1 MGQKL
6 YNRIDI
12 WKKLLLDFGKRNRLI
27 NFKDNK
33 RSNVR
38 ITSPS
43 CESLF
48 SIIAIQEKEI
58 EFPYAEFIGDEFD
71 DESDELYDL
80 ISKGDVKTSKRP
92 NELQKA
98 LKHLR
103 YRANTSIEEQG
114 INILYLAFGLLK
126 WKEREDSTQILYA
139 PLILVPV
146 KLTIESLASPYKLS
160 LYEDEIVVNPTLVY
174 KLENDFGIVLP
185 DFDATHDELENYFC
199 NIENLVKTQGWSVER
214 CINLTTLSFLKINMY
229 RDLERNEDKLN
240 ANAIISAIVGEQPPL
255 QIPDELNNYDHDKN
269 ERPIDTFQVVDADSS
284 QQDAIL
290 LSKKGVSFV
299 LQGPPGTG
307 KSQTITNIIAEAIAD
322 GKKVLFVSEKV
333 AALQVVYNRLAKVG
347 LADFCFSLHSHKANK
362 KEILHELANSISLN
376 RKKVREEAL
385 HELTVL
391 EKKRQEL
398 NDYQQQLHTPCSKL
412 NVSIFDINGRLAKLE
427 QTPNYIFE
435 IKDVENISVEQLEE
449 IIYLLKQLSIT
460 IGKRTEDYSTNV
472 WRNSN
477 IKYLTNELRHDI
489 DANITSCLPLLTEIN
504 DCVKD
509 CCVKLG
515 LTMSVSLE
523 GCDLLKALLELGAQ
537 PFVIPLKWIYSD
549 EFDVLFAEIEQFNK
563 LTNNINLLE
572 SKICDIYA
580 EDIEECDANLVHG
593 TLLYKMEILKGKFK
607 EMCANDIVKNAI
619 SIKESLLS
627 YKTDLTNLYDYI
639 GKISKMLGIKEIPP
653 TLSRY
658 KQYVSIFDTL
668 LSLSQYIPTQN
679 LLNRKEAQRIQAAI
693 PNCKLLHEKCKD
705 AQSEILNQC
714 DKDILS
720 QDLYPMLQR
729 FRGEY
734 NSFFRFLNKS
744 YKSDIRKLKKYL
756 TVSSGLS
763 YQKALSLLT
772 LLKSLSDINKD
783 IETQQEQYIADYGI
797 YYKGIETDWD
807 SLEHIVST
815 FNAMFSMMGIV
826 TQTMQQMLIESSVPT
841 VDLKAFIEKKP
852 QSLVEDIYANINL
865 LLTTKFNEETKVDT
879 ILQELDEVI
888 AYLSDFEKSYSNVL
902 GKRKEESDFDTILSE
917 LQILSE
923 MQANKN
929 ELKDKDAY
937 LSKHYEKYY
946 NGIKTDW
953 DELREALAYA
963 NAVREYVDTY
973 ELPKEFVSKICTE
986 NYSISYC
993 RQSLQKLTE
1002 LCNRLKAPVEWY
1014 LALFDDSPSF
1024 YKEDVIELSSRMKL
1038 CRDNKYLLEEWVD
1051 YRSIR
1056 EKCKNVGLTSYLSE
1070 IEDKN
1075 ILSNDIVDAYLK
1087 RFYNLWLD
1095 KILPQFPAVLN
1106 FRGKIHKQVIEE
1118 FCTLDKAQFKI
1129 AQARV
1134 RERAMSRMP
1143 DFNTITTTKD
1153 EMGILKRELSKQRR
1167 LMPLRKLFMSIPNLI
1182 TSLKPCF
1189 MMSPLSVSVFLEAN
1203 SYEFDMVIFDEASQV
1218 HTEDA
1223 IGAIMRGKQAIIVGD
1238 TKQLPPTNFFAA
1250 SLNDDDYDIDAD
1262 NDDDYSGA
1270 YESILDEAI
1279 AVLPERGLRWH
1290 YRSKHEHLIAFSN
1303 LKIYNSSLITF
1314 PSTVETAPDF
1324 GVEYIYVAD
1333 GVYDRSG
1340 KRNNPIEANRV
1351 ADLIFEHIRKH
1362 PDRSLGVVTFSE
1374 AQQNAVDAAIR
1385 QKRIRDNSYEFFFA
1399 EDKDEPFFIKNL
1411 ENVQG
1416 DERDTIIFSIGYAR
1430 DNKGIMYMNFGP
1442 LSRDGGYRRLNVA
1455 ITRAKYNIKLVGSIV
1470 PTDIDT
1476 DKISSEGVKMLRSYI
1491 EFARQGI
1498 TAIENE
1504 LFYDNGLNFDSPF
1517 EEAVYDFLMSKGYNV
1532 ITQVGCSGFRID
1544 MAVKDPVLSGKF
1556 ALGIECDG
1564 ATYHSSRTARE
1575 RDRLRQ
1581 EMLESMGWRI
1591 YRIWSTDWIKDPKS
1605 EEEKLVIAVENSLK
1619 RVQSKSVTQTECS
1632 QFIDELVIEE
1642 AIEQPANSNSF
1653 GFVEYELCT
1662 PEEYLHMMPQDALK
1676 KIVGI
1681 EQPIHF
1687 EELCRRMASLY
1698 GRQKV
1703 TSVVRSE
1710 ISSLLMSLNTF
1721 IEVENDFIRFKDFEK
1736 LVVRI
1741 PKVDSEYLR
1750 PINYICDGEL
1760 LLAMTTIVRKSFGI
1774 TPDDLFV
1781 VTARELGY
1789 KRTGE
1794 NITSALRRVY
1804 QAALNSKELKEIDGK
1819 VAMDNSSFTSSKICR
1834 I

>member
-6 YNRIDI
+6 HNRIDT

-27 NFKDNK
+27 NFKENR

-43 CESLF
+43 YESLF
-48 SIIAIQEKEI
+48 STIAIQEKEI
-58 EFPYAEFIGDEFD
+58 EFPYAIERIEDLFDEEN
-71 DESDELYDL
+71 DEPYEI
-80 ISKGDVKTSKRP
+80 ISEGDVKTSKRP
-92 NELQKA
+92 KDLQKT

-103 YRANTSIEEQG
+103 YKSNTSIEEQG

-126 WKEREDSTQILYA
+126 WKEREDSDQIMYA

-146 KLTIESLASPYKLS
+146 KLTIESLTSPYKLS
-160 LYEDEIVVNPTLVY
+160 LYDDEVVVNPTLVY
-174 KLENDFGIVLP
+174 KLNNDFGIVLP
-185 DFDATHDELENYFC
+185 DFDITNDDIETYFC
-199 NIENLVKTQGWSVER
+199 KVESLVKNQGWSIER
-214 CINLTTLSFLKINMY
+214 CTNLTTLSFLKINMY
-229 RDLERNEDKLN
+229 KDLERNEDKLN
-240 ANAIISAIVGEQPPL
+240 ENPIISAIVGEQPPI

-290 LSKKGVSFV
+290 LSKKGISFV

-322 GKKVLFVSEKV
+322 GKKILFVSEKV

-347 LADFCFSLHSHKANK
+347 LADFCFAIHSHKVNK

-376 RKKVREEAL
+376 RNKVREEAL
-385 HELTVL
+385 HELLIL
-391 EKKRQEL
+391 EKKCQEL

-412 NVSIFDINGRLAKLE
+412 NISIFDVNGRLSKLE
-427 QTPNYIFE
+427 QAPNYIFE
-435 IKDVENISVEQLEE
+435 INDVENTSVEQLEE
-449 IIYLLKQLSIT
+449 RIYILKQLSIT

-472 WRNSN
+472 WRNSK

-489 DANITSCLPLLTEIN
+489 DANITFCLPLMMEIN
-504 DCVKD
+504 DCIKD
-509 CCVKLG
+509 CCAKLG
-515 LTMSVSLE
+515 LTIPVSLE
-523 GCDLLKALLELGAQ
+523 GCDLLKGLLELGTQ
-537 PFVIPLKWIYSD
+537 SFIIPLKWIYSE
-549 EFDVLFAEIEQFNK
+549 EFDVLFNDIEKFNK
-563 LTNNINLLE
+563 LTDNINSLE
-572 SKICDIYA
+572 IKINDIYT
-580 EDIEECDANLVHG
+580 EDIKECNANLVHEV
-593 TLLYKMEILKGKFK
+593 LLHKMETLKSELK
-607 EMCANDIVKNAI
+607 ETCANDIARNVTN
-619 SIKESLLS
+619 IKESLLS
-627 YKTDLTNLYDYI
+627 YKKDLTNLYDNM
-639 GKISKMLGIKEIPP
+639 GKISKMLGIKEVP
-653 TLSRY
+653 TTLAHY

-668 LSLSQYIPTQN
+668 LSLSKYIPTQN
-679 LLNRKEAQRIQAAI
+679 LLNHNEAQRIQASI
-693 PNCKLLHEKCKD
+693 TNCKLLHEKCRN
-705 AQSEILNQC
+705 AQSEILNHC

-744 YKSDIRKLKKYL
+744 YKSDIRELKKYL
-756 TVSSGLS
+756 TDSSNLS
-763 YQKALSLLT
+763 YQKALYILT
-772 LLKSLSDINKD
+772 LLKNFTDINND

-807 SLEHIVST
+807 LLEQIVST
-815 FNAMFSMMGIV
+815 FNTIFSMMSIV
-826 TQTMQQMLIESSVPT
+826 TQTMQQMLIENSVPT
-841 VDLKAFIEKKP
+841 VEIKTFIEKKP
-852 QSLVEDIYANINL
+852 QSLVEDIYANANSL
-865 LLTTKFNEETKVDT
+865 LSTNFDEETMVST
-879 ILQELDEVI
+879 IIQKLDDVI
-888 AYLSDFEKSYSNVL
+888 ANLSDFEKAYSSVL
-902 GKRKEESDFDTILSE
+902 SKRKKESDFNTILSE

-923 MQANKN
+923 MQADKE
-929 ELKDKDAY
+929 ELKNKEFY
-937 LSKHYEKYY
+937 LLQHYEKYY
-946 NGIKTDW
+946 KGVKTNW
-953 DELREALAYA
+953 NELRDALSYA
-963 NAVREYVDTY
+963 NEVREYVYTY
-973 ELPKEFVSKICTE
+973 NLPKEFVRKICTE
-986 NYSISYC
+986 KYYISYC
-993 RQSLQKLTE
+993 KQYLQKLIE
-1002 LCNRLKAPVEWY
+1002 LYNKLKDPLEWY
-1014 LALFDDSPSF
+1014 FSLFDDSLSF
-1024 YKEDVIELSSRMKL
+1024 NKNDITELCDKMKL

-1056 EKCKNVGLTSYLSE
+1056 EKCKDVGLNSYLSE
-1070 IEDKN
+1070 IENKN
-1075 ILSNDIVDAYLK
+1075 ISANDIVNVYLK

-1095 KILPQFPAVLN
+1095 KMLPFFPAVLN
-1106 FRGKIHKQVIEE
+1106 FRGNNHKQVIEE
-1118 FCTLDKAQFKI
+1118 FCLLDKAQFKI

-1134 RERAMSRMP
+1134 RERAMSRIP
-1143 DFNTITTTKD
+1143 DFNAITTTRD
-1153 EMGILKRELSKQRR
+1153 EIGILKRELSKQRR

-1223 IGAIMRGKQAIIVGD
+1223 IGAIMRGMQAIIVGD

-1250 SLNDDDYDIDAD
+1250 SLNDDDYDVDTEK
-1262 NDDDYSGA
+1262 DDHYSGA
-1270 YESILDEAI
+1270 YESILDEAV

-1303 LKIYNSSLITF
+1303 IKIYNSSLITF
-1314 PSTVETAPDF
+1314 PSSVETAPDF

-1340 KRNNPIEANRV
+1340 KRNNPIEANKV
-1351 ADLIFEHIRKH
+1351 ANLVFEHIRKH

-1385 QKRIRDNSYEFFFA
+1385 QKRIQDNSYESFFA

-1476 DKISSEGVKMLRSYI
+1476 DKTSSEGVKMLRSYI

-1498 TAIENE
+1498 SAIENE
-1504 LFYDNGLNFDSPF
+1504 LSYDNDLNFDSPF
-1517 EEAVYDFLMSKGYNV
+1517 EESVYDFLMSKGYNV

-1544 MAVKDPVLSGKF
+1544 MAIKDPSQSGKF
-1556 ALGIECDG
+1556 TLGIECDG

-1581 EMLESMGWRI
+1581 EVLENMGWRI
-1591 YRIWSTDWIKDPKS
+1591 YRIWSTDWIKDPNY
-1605 EEEKLVIAVENSLK
+1605 EKERLIAAVEDSLK
-1619 RVQSKSVTQTECS
+1619 KSQNTNIAQTEHS
-1632 QFIDELVIEE
+1632 QLIDDIVIEE
-1642 AIEQPANSNSF
+1642 PIEENKNSNEF
-1653 GFVEYELCT
+1653 GFVEYKLCL
-1662 PEEYLHMMPQDALK
+1662 PENYMQKSPQNALK
-1676 KIVGI
+1676 TILEV

-1687 EELCRRMASLY
+1687 EELCRRMAPLY
-1698 GRQKV
+1698 GRQKA
-1703 TSVVRSE
+1703 TSVVRYE
-1710 ISSLLMSLNTF
+1710 IRSQLTYLKDTIKINNNF
-1721 IEVENDFIRFKDFEK
+1721 ISFKDFEN
-1736 LVVRI
+1736 LEVRV
-1741 PKVDSEYLR
+1741 PKEGSEYLR
-1750 PINYICDGEL
+1750 QINYICDEEL
-1760 LLAMTTIVRKSFGI
+1760 LLAMTSIVKKSFGI
-1774 TPDDLFV
+1774 TPDDLFI
-1781 VTARELGY
+1781 VTAREFGY
-1789 KRTGE
+1789 KRTGG
-1794 NITSALRRVY
+1794 NIISTLRRVY
-1804 QAALNSKELKEIDGK
+1804 QNALVSKKLKEINGK
-1819 VAMDNSSFTSSKICR
+1819 VSID
-1834 I
+1834 

>member
-6 YNRIDI
+6 HNRIDT

-48 SIIAIQEKEI
+48 SMIAIQEKEI
-58 EFPYAEFIGDEFD
+58 EFPYAIERMGDLFD
-71 DESDELYDL
+71 DDNDEPYEV
-80 ISKGDVKTSKRP
+80 ISEGDIKTLKRP
-92 NELQKA
+92 KELQKS
-98 LKHLR
+98 LKYLR
-103 YRANTSIEEQG
+103 YKANTSIEEQG
-114 INILYLAFGLLK
+114 INILYLTFGLLK
-126 WKEREDSTQILYA
+126 WKEREDSAQIFYA

-146 KLTIESLASPYKLS
+146 KLTIESLTSPYKLS
-160 LYEDEIVVNPTLVY
+160 LYEDEIVINPTLVY

-185 DFDATHDELENYFC
+185 DFDITHDELENYFC
-199 NIENLVKTQGWSVER
+199 KIENLVECQGWSIER
-214 CINLTTLSFLKINMY
+214 CVNLTTLSFLKINMY
-229 RDLERNEDKLN
+229 RDLERNEDKLE

-398 NDYQQQLHTPCSKL
+398 NDYQLQLHTPCSKL

-435 IKDVENISVEQLEE
+435 IKNVENTSVEQLEE
-449 IIYLLKQLSIT
+449 IMYLLKQLSIT

-489 DANITSCLPLLTEIN
+489 DANITSCLPLMTEIN
-504 DCVKD
+504 DCVRD
-509 CCVKLG
+509 CCTKLG
-515 LTMSVSLE
+515 LTISVSLV
-523 GCDLLKALLELGAQ
+523 GCDLLKGLLELGAK
-537 PFVIPLKWIYSD
+537 PFIIPLKWIYSN
-549 EFDVLFAEIEQFNK
+549 EFDLLFADIEPLNK
-563 LTNNINLLE
+563 LTDNINLLE
-572 SKICDIYA
+572 KKIHNVY
-580 EDIEECDANLVHG
+580 EDAIEECNANLVHG
-593 TLLYKMEILKGKFK
+593 ALQNKMEILKSKLK
-607 EMCANDIVKNAI
+607 ETCTNDIAKNVVN
-619 SIKESLLS
+619 IKESLLS
-627 YKTDLTNLYDYI
+627 YKSDLTNLYDDM
-639 GKISKMLGIKEIPP
+639 GKISKMLGIKELP
-653 TLSRY
+653 TTLVRY

-679 LLNRKEAQRIQAAI
+679 LLNRKETQRIQTAI
-693 PNCKLLHEKCKD
+693 VNCKLLHEKCKD
-705 AQSEILNQC
+705 IQSEILNQC

-734 NSFFRFLNKS
+734 NSLLRFLNKS
-744 YKSDIRKLKKYL
+744 YKSDIRELKKYV
-756 TVSSGLS
+756 TDSSSLS

-772 LLKSLSDINKD
+772 LLKNYADINKD

-797 YYKGIETDWD
+797 YYKGIDTDWD
-807 SLEHIVST
+807 LLEHIVST
-815 FNAMFSMMGIV
+815 FNSMFSMMGIV
-826 TQTMQQMLIESSVPT
+826 TETMQRMLMENSVPSIEIK
-841 VDLKAFIEKKP
+841 DFIEKKP
-852 QSLVEDIYANINL
+852 QSLVEDIYTNANL
-865 LLTTKFNEETKVDT
+865 LLTANFVEETKVG
-879 ILQELDEVI
+879 IIFQKLDEVI
-888 AYLSDFEKSYSNVL
+888 TDLSDFEKSYLSVL
-902 GKRKEESDFDTILSE
+902 DKRKEESDFDTILSE

-923 MQANKN
+923 MQSQKD
-929 ELKDKDAY
+929 ELKNKETY
-937 LSKHYEKYY
+937 LAKRYEKYY
-946 NGIKTDW
+946 KGVKTNW
-953 DELREALAYA
+953 NELREALFYA
-963 NAVREYVDTY
+963 NEVREYVYTY
-973 ELPKEFVSKICTE
+973 NLPKEFVSKICTE
-986 NYSISYC
+986 KYYISYS
-993 RQSLQKLTE
+993 RQYLQKITD
-1002 LCNRLKAPVEWY
+1002 LCNMLKTPIEWY
-1014 LALFDDSPSF
+1014 FALFEDSSSF
-1024 YKEDVIELSSRMKL
+1024 YEMDIIKLSDKMKL

-1051 YRSIR
+1051 FRSIR
-1056 EKCKNVGLTSYLSE
+1056 EKCKDVGLSSYLSE
-1070 IEDKN
+1070 IENKN
-1075 ILSNDIVDAYLK
+1075 ISSNDIVNVYLK

-1095 KILPQFPAVLN
+1095 KLLPLFPAVIN
-1106 FRGKIHKQVIEE
+1106 FRGKIHKQAIEE
-1118 FCTLDKAQFKI
+1118 FCALDKAQFKI

-1134 RERAMSRMP
+1134 RERAMLRMP
-1143 DFNTITTTKD
+1143 DFNAITTTKD
-1153 EMGILKRELSKQRR
+1153 EIGILKRELSKQRR

-1189 MMSPLSVSVFLEAN
+1189 MMSPLSVSVFLEAS
-1203 SYEFDMVIFDEASQV
+1203 SYKFDMVIFDEASQV

-1262 NDDDYSGA
+1262 KEDDYSGA
-1270 YESILDEAI
+1270 YESILDEAV

-1303 LKIYNSSLITF
+1303 IKIYNSSLITF
-1314 PSTVETAPDF
+1314 PSSVETAPDF

-1340 KRNNPIEANRV
+1340 KRNNPIEANKV
-1351 ADLIFEHIRKH
+1351 ADLVFEHIRKY
-1362 PDRSLGVVTFSE
+1362 PNKSLGVVTFSE

-1470 PTDIDT
+1470 PTDIDI
-1476 DKISSEGVKMLRSYI
+1476 DKTSSEGVKMLRSYI
-1491 EFARQGI
+1491 EFAKQGI
-1498 TAIENE
+1498 SAVENE
-1504 LFYDNGLNFDSPF
+1504 LSYDNSLHFDSPF
-1517 EEAVYDFLMSKGYNV
+1517 EEAVYDFLISKGYNV

-1556 ALGIECDG
+1556 VLGIECDG

-1581 EMLESMGWRI
+1581 DMLENMGWRI

-1605 EEEKLVIAVENSLK
+1605 EEEKLIDVVEESLK
-1619 RVQSKSVTQTECS
+1619 RLQSKTDTQIKHS
-1632 QFIDELVIEE
+1632 QYINDIVIEE
-1642 AIEQPANSNSF
+1642 DIEQPKNSNGF
-1653 GFVEYELCT
+1653 GFVEYELCV
-1662 PEEYLHMMPQDALK
+1662 PEKYMHMMPLDALK
-1676 KIVGI
+1676 TIIAI

-1687 EELCRRMASLY
+1687 EELCRRMAPLY
-1698 GRQKV
+1698 GRQKA
-1703 TSVVRSE
+1703 TSVVRNE
-1710 ISSLLMSLNTF
+1710 VRLLLVSIKGNVK
-1721 IEVENDFIRFKDFEK
+1721 IERDFIRFNDFEN
-1736 LVVRI
+1736 LAVRI
-1741 PKVDSEYLR
+1741 PQKGSEYLR
-1750 PINYICDGEL
+1750 PINYISDEEL
-1760 LLAMTTIVRKSFGI
+1760 LLAMTIIVQKSFGI
-1774 TPDDLFV
+1774 TPDDLFI
-1781 VTARELGY
+1781 VTAREFGY

-1794 NITSALRRVY
+1794 NITYTLHRVY
-1804 QAALNSKELKEIDGK
+1804 QTALTSKKLKEVDGK
-1819 VAMDNSSFTSSKICR
+1819 VANG
-1834 I
+1834 

>member
-6 YNRIDI
+6 HNRIDT

-58 EFPYAEFIGDEFD
+58 EFPYAIERMGNLFD
-71 DESDELYDL
+71 DDNDEPYEI
-80 ISKGDVKTSKRP
+80 ISEGDVKTSKRP
-92 NELQKA
+92 KELQKS

-126 WKEREDSTQILYA
+126 WKEREDSTQIFYA

-146 KLTIESLASPYKLS
+146 KLTIESLTSPYKLS
-160 LYEDEIVVNPTLVY
+160 LYEDEIVINPTLVY

-199 NIENLVKTQGWSVER
+199 KIEDLVEAQGWSVER
-214 CINLTTLSFLKINMY
+214 CVNLTTLSFLKINMY
-229 RDLERNEDKLN
+229 RDLERNEDKLD

-255 QIPDELNNYDHDKN
+255 QIPDELNNYNHDKN

-284 QQDAIL
+284 QQDAIS
-290 LSKKGVSFV
+290 LSKKGISFV

-347 LADFCFSLHSHKANK
+347 LSGFCFSLHSHKANK

-385 HELTVL
+385 HELIVL

-398 NDYQQQLHTPCSKL
+398 NDYQLQLHTPCSKL

-435 IKDVENISVEQLEE
+435 IKDVENTSVEQLEE

-460 IGKRTEDYSTNV
+460 IDKRTEDYSTNV

-489 DANITSCLPLLTEIN
+489 DANITSCLPLMTEIN
-504 DCVKD
+504 DCVRD
-509 CCVKLG
+509 CCTKLG
-515 LTMSVSLE
+515 LTISVSLE
-523 GCDLLKALLELGAQ
+523 GCDLLKGLLELGAK
-537 PFVIPLKWIYSD
+537 PFIIPLKWIYSD
-549 EFDVLFAEIEQFNK
+549 EFDVLFTDIEPFNK
-563 LTNNINLLE
+563 LTDNINLLE
-572 SKICDIYA
+572 TKIHDVYA
-580 EDIEECDANLVHG
+580 EDIEECNANLVHG
-593 TLLYKMEILKGKFK
+593 VLLNKMEILKSELK
-607 EMCANDIVKNAI
+607 ETCTNDIAKNAVN
-619 SIKESLLS
+619 IKESLLS
-627 YKTDLTNLYDYI
+627 YKNDLTNLYDGM
-639 GKISKMLGIKEIPP
+639 GKMSKMLGIKEFP
-653 TLSRY
+653 TTLVRY
-658 KQYVSIFDTL
+658 KQYMSIFDTL

-679 LLNRKEAQRIQAAI
+679 LLNRKETQRIQTAI
-693 PNCKLLHEKCKD
+693 ANCKLLHEKCKD
-705 AQSEILNQC
+705 VQSEILNLC

-744 YKSDIRKLKKYL
+744 YKSDIRELKKYKID
-756 TVSSGLS
+756 SSDLS

-807 SLEHIVST
+807 LLEHIVST
-815 FNAMFSMMGIV
+815 FNTMFSMMGIV
-826 TQTMQQMLIESSVPT
+826 TETMQQMLMENSVPT
-841 VDLKAFIEKKP
+841 TEIKDFIEKKP
-852 QSLVEDIYANINL
+852 QLLVEDIYTNANL
-865 LLTTKFNEETKVDT
+865 LLEANFNEETKVST
-879 ILQELDEVI
+879 ILQKLDKVI
-888 AYLSDFEKSYSNVL
+888 TCLSDFEKSYLSVL
-902 GKRKEESDFDTILSE
+902 DKRKKESDFDTILSE

-923 MQANKN
+923 MQSQKDELKNKN
-929 ELKDKDAY
+929 TY
-937 LSKHYEKYY
+937 LSKRYEKYY
-946 NGIKTDW
+946 KGVKTNW
-953 DELREALAYA
+953 NELREALSYA
-963 NAVREYVDTY
+963 NEVREYVYTY
-973 ELPKEFVSKICTE
+973 NLPKEFVSKICTE
-986 NYSISYC
+986 KYYISYS
-993 RQSLQKLTE
+993 RQYLQKITE
-1002 LCNRLKAPVEWY
+1002 LCNTLKTPVEWHF
-1014 LALFDDSPSF
+1014 ALFDDSSSF
-1024 YKEDVIELSSRMKL
+1024 YEMDIIELSNKMKL

-1056 EKCKNVGLTSYLSE
+1056 EKCKDVGLSSYLSE
-1070 IEDKN
+1070 IENKN
-1075 ILSNDIVDAYLK
+1075 IPSNDIVNVYLK

-1095 KILPQFPAVLN
+1095 KLLPLFPAVIN
-1106 FRGKIHKQVIEE
+1106 FRGKIHKQTIEK

-1134 RERAMSRMP
+1134 RERAMLRMP
-1143 DFNTITTTKD
+1143 DFNAITTTKD
-1153 EMGILKRELSKQRR
+1153 EIGILKRELSKQRR

-1262 NDDDYSGA
+1262 KEDDYSGA
-1270 YESILDEAI
+1270 YESILDEAV

-1303 LKIYNSSLITF
+1303 IKIYNSSLITF
-1314 PSTVETAPDF
+1314 PSSVETAPDF

-1340 KRNNPIEANRV
+1340 KRNNPIEANKV
-1351 ADLIFEHIRKH
+1351 ADLVFEHIRKH

-1385 QKRIRDNSYEFFFA
+1385 LKRIRDNSYDFFFA

-1476 DKISSEGVKMLRSYI
+1476 DKTSSEGVKMLRSYI
-1491 EFARQGI
+1491 EFAKQGI
-1498 TAIENE
+1498 SAVENE
-1504 LFYDNGLNFDSPF
+1504 LSYDNSLNFDSPF
-1517 EEAVYDFLMSKGYNV
+1517 EEAVYDFLISKGYNV

-1544 MAVKDPVLSGKF
+1544 MSVKDPVLSGKF
-1556 ALGIECDG
+1556 VLGIECDG

-1581 EMLESMGWRI
+1581 DMLENMGWQI
-1591 YRIWSTDWIKDPKS
+1591 YRVWSTDWIKDPKS
-1605 EEEKLVIAVENSLK
+1605 EKEKLVDAVEESLK
-1619 RVQSKSVTQTECS
+1619 RSQSKCDTQTEHS
-1632 QFIDELVIEE
+1632 QYINDIVIEE
-1642 AIEQPANSNSF
+1642 EIEQPENSNGF
-1653 GFVEYELCT
+1653 GFMEYELCI
-1662 PEEYLHMMPQDALK
+1662 PEKYIHMMPLDALK
-1676 KIVGI
+1676 AIIAI

-1687 EELCRRMASLY
+1687 EELCRRMAPLY
-1698 GRQKV
+1698 GRQKA
-1703 TSVVRSE
+1703 TSVVRNE
-1710 ISSLLMSLNTF
+1710 IWLLLAS
-1721 IEVENDFIRFKDFEK
+1721 IRGAVKVEDDFIRFKDFEN
-1736 LVVRI
+1736 LTVRI
-1741 PKVDSEYLR
+1741 PQKDSEYLR
-1750 PINYICDGEL
+1750 PINYISDEEL
-1760 LLAMTTIVRKSFGI
+1760 LLAMTIIVKKSFGI
-1774 TPDDLFV
+1774 TPDDLFI
-1781 VTARELGY
+1781 VTAREFGY

-1794 NITSALRRVY
+1794 NITSTLRRVY
-1804 QAALNSKELKEIDGK
+1804 QTALASKKLKEVDGK
-1819 VAMDNSSFTSSKICR
+1819 VANE
-1834 I
+1834 

>member
-6 YNRIDI
+6 HNRIDT

-48 SIIAIQEKEI
+48 SIIVIQEKEI
-58 EFPYAEFIGDEFD
+58 EFPCVEFIGDEFD
-71 DESDELYDL
+71 DENDELYDV

-92 NELQKA
+92 KELLKA

-114 INILYLAFGLLK
+114 CNILYLAFGLLK
-126 WKEREDSTQILYA
+126 WKEREDSTQIFYA

-146 KLTIESLASPYKLS
+146 KLTVESLTSPYKLS
-160 LYEDEIVVNPTLVY
+160 LYENEIVVNPTLVY

-185 DFDATHDELENYFC
+185 DFDVTHDEIETYFC
-199 NIENLVKTQGWSVER
+199 KIENLIETQRWSVER
-214 CINLTTLSFLKINMY
+214 CVNLTILSFLKINMY

-240 ANAIISAIVGEQPPL
+240 ANVVVSAIVGEQPPL

-290 LSKKGVSFV
+290 LSKKGISFV

-398 NDYQQQLHTPCSKL
+398 NDYQLQLHTPCSKL
-412 NVSIFDINGRLAKLE
+412 NISIFDINGRLAKLE

-435 IKDVENISVEQLEE
+435 IKDVENTSVEQLEE
-449 IIYLLKQLSIT
+449 RIYLLKQLSIT

-504 DCVKD
+504 DCVRD
-509 CCVKLG
+509 CCVKLE
-515 LTMSVSLE
+515 LTTPVSLE
-523 GCDLLKALLELGAQ
+523 GCDLLKVLLELGAQ

-549 EFDVLFAEIEQFNK
+549 EFDVLFTDIEHFNK

-572 SKICDIYA
+572 TKIHNIYT
-580 EDIEECDANLVHG
+580 EDIEECNANLVYE
-593 TLLYKMEILKGKFK
+593 TLSHNIEILKGELK
-607 EMCANDIVKNAI
+607 EMCANDIAKNAI
-619 SIKESLLS
+619 NIKESLLS
-627 YKTDLTNLYDYI
+627 YKTDLVNLYDYI
-639 GKISKMLGIKEIPP
+639 GKILKMLGIEELPT
-653 TLSRY
+653 TLSCY
-658 KQYVSIFDTL
+658 KQYVPIFDIL

-679 LLNRKEAQRIQAAI
+679 LLNRKEAQRMQAAI
-693 PNCKLLHEKCKD
+693 ANCKLQHEKCRD

-720 QDLYPMLQR
+720 QDLYPMLRR

-734 NSFFRFLNKS
+734 NSFFRFLNKN
-744 YKSDIRKLKKYL
+744 YKSDMRELKKYL
-756 TVSSGLS
+756 TASSDLS
-763 YQKALSLLT
+763 YKKALSLLT
-772 LLKSLSDINKD
+772 LLKSLSDINQD
-783 IETQQEQYIADYGI
+783 IESQQEQYIADYGI
-797 YYKGIETDWD
+797 YYRGIETDWD
-807 SLEHIVST
+807 LLENIVNT
-815 FNAMFSMMGIV
+815 FNTMFSMMGIV
-826 TQTMQQMLIESSVPT
+826 TQTMQQMLIENSVPT
-841 VDLKAFIEKKP
+841 VELKAFIEKKP
-852 QSLVEDIYANINL
+852 QSLVEDIYANANL
-865 LLTTKFNEETKVDT
+865 LLTTSFDEETKVST
-879 ILQELDEVI
+879 ILQKLDEVI
-888 AYLSDFEKSYSNVL
+888 AHLSDFEKSYSSVL
-902 GKRKEESDFDTILSE
+902 CKRKEESDFDTILSE

-923 MQANKN
+923 MQAKKN
-929 ELKDKDAY
+929 ELKNKDAY
-937 LSKHYEKYY
+937 LSEHYEKYY
-946 NGIKTDW
+946 EGVKTDW
-953 DELREALAYA
+953 NELREALSYA
-963 NAVREYVDTY
+963 SEVRGYVDTY
-973 ELPKEFVSKICTE
+973 NLPKEFVSKICTE
-986 NYSISYC
+986 KYYISYS
-993 RQSLQKLTE
+993 RQHLQKLIE

-1014 LALFDDSPSF
+1014 LALFDNSSSL
-1024 YKEDVIELSSRMKL
+1024 YKEDLIELSSRMKL

-1075 ILSNDIVDAYLK
+1075 ISSNDIVAAYLK
-1087 RFYNLWLD
+1087 RFYNLLLD
-1095 KILPQFPAVLN
+1095 KILPLFPAVLN
-1106 FRGKIHKQVIEE
+1106 FRGKIHKQVAED

-1143 DFNTITTTKD
+1143 DFNSITTTKD
-1153 EMGILKRELSKQRR
+1153 EIGILKRELTKQRR
-1167 LMPLRKLFMSIPNLI
+1167 LMPLRKLFMSIPNLL

-1262 NDDDYSGA
+1262 NEDDYSGA
-1270 YESILDEAI
+1270 YESILDEAV
-1279 AVLPERGLRWH
+1279 AALPERGLRWH

-1303 LKIYNSSLITF
+1303 IKIYNSSLITF
-1314 PSTVETAPDF
+1314 PSSIETAPDF
-1324 GVEYIYVAD
+1324 GVEYIYVGD
-1333 GVYDRSG
+1333 GLYDRSK
-1340 KRNNPIEANRV
+1340 KRNNPIEANKV
-1351 ADLIFEHIRKH
+1351 ADLVFEHIHKY

-1385 QKRIRDNSYEFFFA
+1385 QKRIQNNSYESFFA

-1455 ITRAKYNIKLVGSIV
+1455 ITRAKYNIKLVGSIA

-1476 DKISSEGVKMLRSYI
+1476 DKTSSEGVKMLRSYI

-1498 TAIENE
+1498 SAIESE
-1504 LFYDNGLNFDSPF
+1504 LSYDNNLNFDSPF
-1517 EEAVYDFLMSKGYNV
+1517 EEAVYDFLMAKGYNV
-1532 ITQVGCSGFRID
+1532 ITQIGCSGFRID
-1544 MAVKDPVLSGKF
+1544 MAIKDPVLSGKF
-1556 ALGIECDG
+1556 VLGIECDG

-1605 EEEKLVIAVENSLK
+1605 EEEKLVTAVENALK
-1619 RVQSKSVTQTECS
+1619 RTQSKSVIQTECS
-1632 QFIDELVIEE
+1632 HLIDDDFVIEE
-1642 AIEQPANSNSF
+1642 TIEQPANLNGF

-1662 PEEYLHMMPQDALK
+1662 PEKYLYMMPQDALK
-1676 KIVGI
+1676 KIIGI

-1687 EELCRRMASLY
+1687 EELCRRMAPLY
-1698 GRQKV
+1698 GRQKA

-1710 ISSLLMSLNTF
+1710 ISSLLTSLNNF
-1721 IEVENDFIRFKDFEK
+1721 IEVKNDFIRFKDFEK
-1736 LVVRI
+1736 FAVRI

-1750 PINYICDGEL
+1750 PINYICDEEL

-1774 TPDDLFV
+1774 TPNDLFV

-1804 QAALNSKELKEIDGK
+1804 QAALDSKKLKEIDGK
-1819 VAMDNSSFTSSKICR
+1819 VANE
-1834 I
+1834 

>member
-6 YNRIDI
+6 HNRIDT

-38 ITSPS
+38 IISPS

-58 EFPYAEFIGDEFD
+58 EFPYAIEGMGNLFD
-71 DESDELYDL
+71 DDNDEPYEI
-80 ISKGDVKTSKRP
+80 ISEGDVKTSKRP
-92 NELQKA
+92 KELQKS

-126 WKEREDSTQILYA
+126 WKEREDSSQIFYA

-146 KLTIESLASPYKLS
+146 KLTIESLTSPYKLS
-160 LYEDEIVVNPTLVY
+160 LYEDEIVINPTLVY
-174 KLENDFGIVLP
+174 KLENDFGLILP

-199 NIENLVKTQGWSVER
+199 KIEDLVETQGWSVER
-214 CINLTTLSFLKINMY
+214 CVNLTTLSFLKINMY
-229 RDLERNEDKLN
+229 RDLERNEDKLDT
-240 ANAIISAIVGEQPPL
+240 NAIISAIVGEQPPL

-269 ERPIDTFQVVDADSS
+269 ERPIDAFQVLDADSS

-290 LSKKGVSFV
+290 LSKKGISFV

-376 RKKVREEAL
+376 RKKVREEVL

-435 IKDVENISVEQLEE
+435 IKDVENTSVEQLED

-489 DANITSCLPLLTEIN
+489 DANITSCLPLMAEVN
-504 DCVKD
+504 DCVRN
-509 CCVKLG
+509 CCAKLG
-515 LTMSVSLE
+515 LTIPVSLE
-523 GCDLLKALLELGAQ
+523 GCDLLKGLLELGSQ
-537 PFVIPLKWIYSD
+537 PFIIPLKWIYSE
-549 EFDVLFAEIEQFNK
+549 EFDVLFKDIEKFNK
-563 LTNNINLLE
+563 LTDNINSLE
-572 SKICDIYA
+572 TKIHDIYT
-580 EDIEECDANLVHG
+580 EDIEECNANLVHEV
-593 TLLYKMEILKGKFK
+593 LLHKMDMLKSELK
-607 EMCANDIVKNAI
+607 ETCTNNIAKNVVN
-619 SIKESLLS
+619 IKESLLS
-627 YKTDLTNLYDYI
+627 YKNDLTNLYDNM
-639 GKISKMLGIKEIPP
+639 GKISKILGIKETP
-653 TLSRY
+653 TTLAHY

-668 LSLSQYIPTQN
+668 LSLSKYIPTQN
-679 LLNRKEAQRIQAAI
+679 LLNRKEAQRIQASI
-693 PNCKLLHEKCKD
+693 SNCKLLHDKCKD
-705 AQSEILNQC
+705 SQSKILSLC

-744 YKSDIRKLKKYL
+744 YKSDIRELKKY
-756 TVSSGLS
+756 VRNSSDLS

-772 LLKSLSDINKD
+772 LLKNLADINKD
-783 IETQQEQYIADYGI
+783 IESQQEQYIADYGI
-797 YYKGIETDWD
+797 YYKGIETDWGL
-807 SLEHIVST
+807 LEQIVST
-815 FNAMFSMMGIV
+815 FNTMFTMMGIV
-826 TQTMQQMLIESSVPT
+826 TESMQQMLMENSVPT
-841 VDLKAFIEKKP
+841 IEIKSFIEKKP
-852 QSLVEDIYANINL
+852 QTLVEDIYTNINL
-865 LLTTKFNEETKVDT
+865 LLTVNFSEETKAST
-879 ILQELDEVI
+879 ILQKLDEVI
-888 AYLSDFEKSYSNVL
+888 THLSDFEKSYLSVL
-902 GKRKEESDFDTILSE
+902 DKRKKGSDFDTILSE
-917 LQILSE
+917 IQILSE
-923 MQANKN
+923 MQSRKD
-929 ELKDKDAY
+929 ELKSKDTY
-937 LSKHYEKYY
+937 LSKRYEKYY
-946 NGIKTDW
+946 KGVKTNW
-953 DELREALAYA
+953 DELREALSYA
-963 NAVREYVDTY
+963 NEVREYVYTY
-973 ELPKEFVSKICTE
+973 NLPKEFVTKICTE
-986 NYSISYC
+986 KYYISYC
-993 RQSLQKLTE
+993 RQYLQKITE
-1002 LCNRLKAPVEWY
+1002 LCNALRTFVEWY
-1014 LALFDDSPSF
+1014 FALFDESSLF
-1024 YKEDVIELSSRMKL
+1024 YEMDIIKLSNKMKL

-1056 EKCKNVGLTSYLSE
+1056 EKCKDIGLSSYLSE
-1070 IEDKN
+1070 IENKN
-1075 ILSNDIVDAYLK
+1075 IPSNDIVNVYLK

-1095 KILPQFPAVLN
+1095 KQLPLFPAVIN
-1106 FRGKIHKQVIEE
+1106 FRGKIHKQTIEK
-1118 FCTLDKAQFKI
+1118 FCALDKAQFKI

-1134 RERAMSRMP
+1134 RERAMLRMP
-1143 DFNTITTTKD
+1143 DFNAITTTKD
-1153 EMGILKRELSKQRR
+1153 EIGILKRELSKQRR

-1262 NDDDYSGA
+1262 KEDDYSGA
-1270 YESILDEAI
+1270 YESILDEAVV
-1279 AVLPERGLRWH
+1279 VLPERGLRWH

-1303 LKIYNSSLITF
+1303 IKIYNSSLITF
-1314 PSTVETAPDF
+1314 PSSVETAPDF
-1324 GVEYIYVAD
+1324 GVEYIYVAN

-1340 KRNNPIEANRV
+1340 KRNNPIEANKV
-1351 ADLIFEHIRKH
+1351 ADLVFEHIRKH
-1362 PDRSLGVVTFSE
+1362 PNRSLGVVTFSE

-1385 QKRIRDNSYEFFFA
+1385 QKRIKDNSYESFFA

-1455 ITRAKYNIKLVGSIV
+1455 ITRAKFNIKLVGSIV

-1476 DKISSEGVKMLRSYI
+1476 DKTSSEGVKMLRSYI

-1498 TAIENE
+1498 SAIENE
-1504 LFYDNGLNFDSPF
+1504 LFYDNSLNFDSPF
-1517 EEAVYDFLMSKGYNV
+1517 EESVYDFLMSKGYDV

-1556 ALGIECDG
+1556 VLGIECDG

-1581 EMLESMGWRI
+1581 DMLENMGWRI

-1605 EEEKLVIAVENSLK
+1605 EEEKLVNAVEESFK
-1619 RVQSKSVTQTECS
+1619 RSQSNGNTQTGNS
-1632 QFIDELVIEE
+1632 QYIDDIVIEE
-1642 AIEQPANSNSF
+1642 EIEKPENSSGF
-1653 GFVEYELCT
+1653 GFMEYKLCVLEKYIHMT
-1662 PEEYLHMMPQDALK
+1662 PLDALK
-1676 KIVGI
+1676 KVIEI

-1687 EELCRRMASLY
+1687 EELCRKMAPLY
-1698 GRQKV
+1698 GRQKA
-1703 TSVVRSE
+1703 TSVVRNE
-1710 ISSLLMSLNTF
+1710 IKLLLASLRETV
-1721 IEVENDFIRFKDFEK
+1721 EVKDDFICFKNFEN
-1736 LVVRI
+1736 LTVRI
-1741 PKVDSEYLR
+1741 PQNGSEYLR
-1750 PINYICDGEL
+1750 PINYISDDEL
-1760 LLAMTTIVRKSFGI
+1760 LLAMTIIVKKSFGI
-1774 TPDDLFV
+1774 TPDDLFI
-1781 VTARELGY
+1781 VTAREFGY

-1794 NITSALRRVY
+1794 NIISTLRRVY
-1804 QAALNSKELKEIDGK
+1804 QTALASKKLKEVDGK
-1819 VAMDNSSFTSSKICR
+1819 VANG
-1834 I
+1834 

>member
-6 YNRIDI
+6 HNRIDT

-33 RSNVR
+33 RSNVH
-38 ITSPS
+38 IISPS

-58 EFPYAEFIGDEFD
+58 EFPYAIERMGNSFD
-71 DESDELYDL
+71 DDNDEPYEI
-80 ISKGDVKTSKRP
+80 ISEGDVKTSKRP
-92 NELQKA
+92 KELQKS

-126 WKEREDSTQILYA
+126 WKEREDSSQIFYA

-146 KLTIESLASPYKLS
+146 KLTIESLTSPYKLS
-160 LYEDEIVVNPTLVY
+160 LYEDEIVINPTLVY
-174 KLENDFGIVLP
+174 KLENDFGLILP

-199 NIENLVKTQGWSVER
+199 KIEDLVETQGWSVER
-214 CINLTTLSFLKINMY
+214 CVNLTTLSFLKINMY
-229 RDLERNEDKLN
+229 RDLERNEDKLD

-290 LSKKGVSFV
+290 LSKKGISFV

-391 EKKRQEL
+391 EKMRQEL
-398 NDYQQQLHTPCSKL
+398 NDYQQQLHTSCSKL

-435 IKDVENISVEQLEE
+435 IKDVENTSVEQLED
-449 IIYLLKQLSIT
+449 IIYLLKQLSVT

-477 IKYLTNELRHDI
+477 IRYLTNELRHDI
-489 DANITSCLPLLTEIN
+489 DANITSCLPLMAEVN
-504 DCVKD
+504 DCVRN
-509 CCVKLG
+509 CCAKLG
-515 LTMSVSLE
+515 LTIPVSLE
-523 GCDLLKALLELGAQ
+523 GCDLLKGLLELSSQ
-537 PFVIPLKWIYSD
+537 PFIIPLKWIYSE
-549 EFDVLFAEIEQFNK
+549 EFDVLFKDIERFNK
-563 LTNNINLLE
+563 LTDNINSLE
-572 SKICDIYA
+572 TKIHDIYT
-580 EDIEECDANLVHG
+580 EDIEECNANLVHEV
-593 TLLYKMEILKGKFK
+593 LLHKMDMLKSELK
-607 EMCANDIVKNAI
+607 ETCTNSIAKNVVN
-619 SIKESLLS
+619 IKESLLS
-627 YKTDLTNLYDYI
+627 YKNDLTNLYDNM
-639 GKISKMLGIKEIPP
+639 GKISKMLGIKDAP
-653 TLSRY
+653 TTLVRY
-658 KQYVSIFDTL
+658 KQYISIFDTL
-668 LSLSQYIPTQN
+668 LSLSKYIPTQN
-679 LLNRKEAQRIQAAI
+679 LLNRKETQRIQTSI
-693 PNCKLLHEKCKD
+693 SNCKLLHDKCKD
-705 AQSEILNQC
+705 AQSEILSLC

-734 NSFFRFLNKS
+734 NSFFRFLNTR
-744 YKSDIRKLKKYL
+744 YKSDIRELKKYIRN
-756 TVSSGLS
+756 SSDLS

-772 LLKSLSDINKD
+772 LLKNLSDINKD
-783 IETQQEQYIADYGI
+783 IESQQEQYIADYGI
-797 YYKGIETDWD
+797 YYKGIETDW
-807 SLEHIVST
+807 SLLEQIVST
-815 FNAMFSMMGIV
+815 FNTMFTMMGIV
-826 TQTMQQMLIESSVPT
+826 TESMQQMLIENSVPT
-841 VDLKAFIEKKP
+841 IEIKNFIEKKP
-852 QSLVEDIYANINL
+852 QTLVEDIYTNINL
-865 LLTTKFNEETKVDT
+865 LLTVNFNEETKVST
-879 ILQELDEVI
+879 ILQKLDEVI
-888 AYLSDFEKSYSNVL
+888 THLSDFEKSYLSVL
-902 GKRKEESDFDTILSE
+902 DKRKKGSDFDTILSD

-923 MQANKN
+923 IQFQKD
-929 ELKDKDAY
+929 ELKSKDTY
-937 LSKHYEKYY
+937 LSKRYEKYY
-946 NGIKTDW
+946 KGVKTNW
-953 DELREALAYA
+953 DELREALSYA
-963 NAVREYVDTY
+963 NEVREYVYTY
-973 ELPKEFVSKICTE
+973 NLPKEFVTKICTE
-986 NYSISYC
+986 KYYISYS
-993 RQSLQKLTE
+993 RQYLQKINE
-1002 LCNRLKAPVEWY
+1002 LCNALKTFVEWY
-1014 LALFDDSPSF
+1014 FALFDDSSLF
-1024 YKEDVIELSSRMKL
+1024 YEMDIIELSNKMKL

-1056 EKCKNVGLTSYLSE
+1056 EKCKNVGLSSYLSE
-1070 IEDKN
+1070 IENKN
-1075 ILSNDIVDAYLK
+1075 IPSNDIVNVYLK

-1095 KILPQFPAVLN
+1095 KQLPLFPAVIN
-1106 FRGKIHKQVIEE
+1106 FRGKIHKQTIEK
-1118 FCTLDKAQFKI
+1118 FCALDKAQLKI

-1134 RERAMSRMP
+1134 RERAMLRMP
-1143 DFNTITTTKD
+1143 DFNAITTTKD
-1153 EMGILKRELSKQRR
+1153 EIGILKRELSKQRR

-1262 NDDDYSGA
+1262 KEDDYSGA
-1270 YESILDEAI
+1270 YESILDEAV

-1303 LKIYNSSLITF
+1303 VKIYNSSLITF
-1314 PSTVETAPDF
+1314 PSSVETAPDF
-1324 GVEYIYVAD
+1324 GVEYIYVAN

-1340 KRNNPIEANRV
+1340 KRNNPIEANKV
-1351 ADLIFEHIRKH
+1351 ADLVFEHIRKY
-1362 PDRSLGVVTFSE
+1362 PNRSLGVVTFSE

-1385 QKRIRDNSYEFFFA
+1385 QKRIKDNSYESFFA
-1399 EDKDEPFFIKNL
+1399 EDKNEPFFIKNL

-1416 DERDTIIFSIGYAR
+1416 DERDTIIFNIGYAR

-1455 ITRAKYNIKLVGSIV
+1455 ITRAKFNIKLVGSIV

-1476 DKISSEGVKMLRSYI
+1476 DKTSSEGVKMLRSYI
-1491 EFARQGI
+1491 EFARQGMS
-1498 TAIENE
+1498 AIENE
-1504 LFYDNGLNFDSPF
+1504 LSYDNSLNFDSPF
-1517 EEAVYDFLMSKGYNV
+1517 EESVYDFLMSKGYNV

-1556 ALGIECDG
+1556 VLGIECDG

-1581 EMLESMGWRI
+1581 DMLENMGWRI

-1605 EEEKLVIAVENSLK
+1605 EKEKLINAVEETLK
-1619 RVQSKSVTQTECS
+1619 RSQSKGDTQTEHS
-1632 QFIDELVIEE
+1632 QYINDIVIEE
-1642 AIEQPANSNSF
+1642 DIEKPENSNSDEF
-1653 GFVEYELCT
+1653 GFMEYKLCVL
-1662 PEEYLHMMPQDALK
+1662 EKYIHMMPLDALK
-1676 KIVGI
+1676 TIIEI

-1687 EELCRRMASLY
+1687 EELCRRMAPLY
-1698 GRQKV
+1698 GRQKA
-1703 TSVVRSE
+1703 TSVVRNE
-1710 ISSLLMSLNTF
+1710 IKLLLASLRET
-1721 IEVENDFIRFKDFEK
+1721 IEVKDNFICFKNFEN
-1736 LVVRI
+1736 LTVRI
-1741 PKVDSEYLR
+1741 PQNGSEYLR
-1750 PINYICDGEL
+1750 PINYISDDEL
-1760 LLAMTTIVRKSFGI
+1760 LLAMTIIVKKSFGI
-1774 TPDDLFV
+1774 TPDDLFI
-1781 VTARELGY
+1781 VTAREFGY

-1794 NITSALRRVY
+1794 NITSTLRRVY
-1804 QAALNSKELKEIDGK
+1804 QAALVSKKLKEVDGK
-1819 VAMDNSSFTSSKICR
+1819 VTNG
-1834 I
+1834 